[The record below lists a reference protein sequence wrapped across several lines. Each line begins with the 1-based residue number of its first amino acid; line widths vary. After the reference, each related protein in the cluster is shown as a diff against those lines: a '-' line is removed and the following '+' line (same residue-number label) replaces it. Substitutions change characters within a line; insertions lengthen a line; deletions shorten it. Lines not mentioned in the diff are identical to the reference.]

1 MLSMN
6 IRPLAPAGG
15 RLRVGMVGAGM
26 ISHFHLKTWA
36 NLNRAEVVCVC
47 DVDAAR
53 ARACADAFGVARA
66 ENDFLRMLDR
76 CELDAIDI
84 ATPMET
90 HEPLIRKAAER
101 GLAILCQKPL
111 TSGLSEARRLVA
123 DMRGRTRLMVHENWR
138 FRPYYRQASEW
149 IAAGLLGRLQ
159 QCYMS
164 AFSAGL
170 IADANG
176 VRPALVRE
184 PSMRTSSL
192 LMTGSVLIHHLDV
205 LRYLLGPIRV
215 VHAQRG
221 REIDEVK
228 SDTFTTIM
236 LETSAKAPVVLM
248 GNLAVPG
255 LSLPIEDEI
264 RIIGTE
270 SCISFSDNSL
280 KLVGARPETIRYD
293 PEKAYQAAFDGAIA
307 HFVECL
313 IEGKAFETSGDD
325 NLETLRLVDSALK
338 FSGAVD
344 RPAVDA
350 TLPGNALCETD
361 PDTPG
366 AD

>member
-1 MLSMN
+1 MISMS
-6 IRPLAPAGG
+6 IQPLAPAGG

-26 ISHFHLKTWA
+26 ISDFHLKAWEKVD
-36 NLNRAEVVCVC
+36 RAEVVCVC

-53 ARACADAFGVARA
+53 AKARAEAFGVAQA
-66 ENDFLRMLDR
+66 EDDFLRMLDR
-76 CELDAIDI
+76 GEMDAIDI

-90 HEPLIRKAAER
+90 HEPLIREAAGR
-101 GLAILCQKPL
+101 RLAILCQKPL
-111 TSGLSEARRLVA
+111 TPKLTEACRLVA
-123 DMRGRTRLMVHENWR
+123 DVQSYARLMVHENWR
-138 FRPYYRQASEW
+138 FRPYYRQAGEW

-170 IADANG
+170 IANASG

-184 PSMRTSSL
+184 PSMRTSRL

-205 LRYLLGPIRV
+205 LRYLLGPLRV
-215 VHAQRG
+215 VHARCG
-221 REIDEVK
+221 READEVK
-228 SDTFTTIM
+228 ADTFTTIM
-236 LETSAKAPVVLM
+236 LETPARAPVVLM

-280 KLVGARPETIRYD
+280 KLVGARSETIRYD

-307 HFVECL
+307 HFVDCL
-313 IEGKAFETSGDD
+313 VEGKAFETSGDD
-325 NLETLRLVDSALK
+325 NLETLQLADSALK
-338 FSGAVD
+338 
-344 RPAVDA
+344 
-350 TLPGNALCETD
+350 LC
-361 PDTPG
+361 
-366 AD
+366 AIQ